1 MKLPSALYLILA
13 TFLILTGVY
22 NSITPYREPGT
33 LRYQWDIDSETGQI
47 RIDPITG
54 QRMHQTAN
62 DIGAPDERQHANYIT
77 HLVEGKGFPVLKVG
91 DPEAYENYQSHQP
104 PLYYILAAG
113 WSKITAAPPA
123 EPTSGF
129 RLRFL
134 SSIIGLASLLGIY
147 FAGIWGLQRQ
157 DIALAATAFAALLPM
172 NISLHAA
179 ISNDPLLYA
188 LVTWVFALAVKG
200 LQQGWSLKLALTIG
214 ALTGLAIL
222 TKTTGLVCIPVI
234 ATALLMRDPDPE
246 RRPKNAALIW
256 ASALGTGLLIAL
268 PWLLR
273 NKGLYGDF
281 FAVSVFNA
289 AFTGSPQA
297 SNFIQMF
304 GAQGYWLNMVL
315 WWTARSF
322 IGAFGYMDIFMFESL
337 PKDNSSPIPFLIG
350 AIALGM
356 CAFGV
361 SKLPLQHI
369 EDVTAQSNMKKYA
382 ELGGIIVAVL
392 GLLFLLLPGAV
403 PPTIRFALLV
413 VSIFVLLGLVTFTQ
427 SRSLAI
433 ITISLTG
440 IAIAMSI
447 FSSAPP
453 SESAYFAVLGVFA
466 TILLFGQIGFRE
478 IKAEADDQ
486 ALPQPKRFQILH
498 LILLAFTTLLF
509 IRFNLQYFQGQARY
523 LFPAMVSFAY
533 LFAFGSVRLMKAK
546 PQLAFL
552 VPTIFLGLL
561 NFAAIQAITSGFPLR
576 QQ

>member
-1 MKLPSALYLILA
+1 MKLPGALYLILV

-22 NSITPYREPGT
+22 NSLTPYRESGV
-33 LRYQWDIDSETGQI
+33 LRYQRMADPVTGQMV
-47 RIDPITG
+47 P
-54 QRMHQTAN
+54 QSAN
-62 DIGAPDERQHANYIT
+62 DIGAPDERQHANYIA
-77 HLVEGKGFPVLKVG
+77 HLTEGKGFPVLKVG
-91 DPEAYENYQSHQP
+91 DSEAYENYQSHQP

-113 WSKITAAPPA
+113 WSKITGA
-123 EPTSGF
+123 EPADPGSGF

-134 SSIIGLASLLGIY
+134 NSVIGLAGLLGIY

-172 NISLHAA
+172 NVALHAA

-200 LQQGWSLKLALTIG
+200 LQQGWSLKLALIIG
-214 ALTGLAIL
+214 AITGLAIL

-246 RRPKNAALIW
+246 RRPKNAAFIW
-256 ASALGTGLLIAL
+256 AAALGTGILIAL

-297 SNFIQMF
+297 STFIEMF
-304 GAQGYWLNMVL
+304 GGQGYWLNMVL

-322 IGAFGYMDIFMFESL
+322 IGAFGYMDIFLFDSMRTAQAGSL
-337 PKDNSSPIPFLIG
+337 YSAIFLI
-350 AIALGM
+350 
-356 CAFGV
+356 
-361 SKLPLQHI
+361 
-369 EDVTAQSNMKKYA
+369 T
-382 ELGGIIVAVL
+382 GGIA
-392 GLLFLLLPGAV
+392 F
-403 PPTIRFALLV
+403 
-413 VSIFVLLGLVTFTQ
+413 
-427 SRSLAI
+427 
-433 ITISLTG
+433 
-440 IAIAMSI
+440 
-447 FSSAPP
+447 
-453 SESAYFAVLGVFA
+453 
-466 TILLFGQIGFRE
+466 FGQIGFRE

-498 LILLAFTTLLF
+498 LVLLTFTTLLF

-552 VPTIFLGLL
+552 VPTIILGLL

-576 QQ
+576 QP